1 MALTDT
7 AVRQAKPKEKPYKLS
22 DSQGLYLDVRPGGSK
37 LWRLKYRI
45 AGKEKLYA
53 IGSYPEISLSDAR
66 IERDKARKLIAIGTD
81 PVHDRK
87 EQGRARAL
95 ADGNTFDGLAT
106 EWLAYNSPRWAKSTA
121 YKANLYLKNAL
132 IPVLGTRPVAKI
144 TRPEL
149 VDFIRSIEKRETFDV
164 AKKCRQWLNQIFR
177 YALAKG
183 LIQYNPATDLDIV
196 AAAGPRVR
204 HHPFVPPA
212 ELPALLDAVAN
223 YKGNFLTK
231 CAVRLLMLTAVRP
244 GELRAAPWSEFD
256 LDNALWT
263 IPADRMKMRR
273 AHVVPLPKQA
283 VAILRDLELLTGRFD
298 LVFAGRNDPKRPM
311 SENTINKC
319 LGDLGYKGRQT
330 GHGFRHMLSTEL
342 NGKGYNKDWI
352 ERQLAHGDNDEIRAT
367 YNHAQYID
375 QRRDMMQW
383 WADRLEQLE
392 TSSNVIPV
400 DFQRG

>member
-7 AVRQAKPKEKPYKLS
+7 AVRQAKPKEKPYKLG
-22 DSQGLYLDVRPGGSK
+22 DSHGLYLDVRPSGSK
-37 LWRLKYRI
+37 LWRLKYRLG
-45 AGKEKLYA
+45 GKEKLYA
-53 IGSYPEISLSDAR
+53 IGGYPAMSLREAR
-66 IERDKARKLIAIGTD
+66 VEGDKARKLIADGTD

-87 EQGRARAL
+87 DRERTQAIAADNTFAAL
-95 ADGNTFDGLAT
+95 AN
-106 EWLAYNSPRWAKSTA
+106 EWLAYNSPRWARSTT
-121 YKANLYLKNAL
+121 YKASLYLKNEL
-132 IPVLGTRPVAKI
+132 IPGIGRRPIAQI

-149 VDFIRSIEKRETFDV
+149 VDFLRRIESRETFDV

-177 YALAKG
+177 FGLAKG
-183 LIQYNPATDLDIV
+183 VLHINPATDLDVV
-196 AAAGPRVR
+196 AAQGPTVK
-204 HHPFVPPA
+204 HHPFVPMA
-212 ELPALLDAVAN
+212 ELPALLTALTDYKAN
-223 YKGNFLTK
+223 ILTK
-231 CAVRLLMLTAVRP
+231 YAIRLLMLTAVRP

-263 IPADRMKMRR
+263 IPAARMKMRR
-273 AHVVPLPKQA
+273 PHLVPLPRQA
-283 VAILRDLELLTGRFD
+283 VAILREIEPFTGRFD

-319 LGDLGYKGRQT
+319 LADLGYKGRQT
-330 GHGFRHMLSTEL
+330 GHGFRHLLSTEL
-342 NGKGYNKDWI
+342 NGKSYNKDWI

-367 YNHAQYID
+367 YNHAHYLD
-375 QRRDMMQW
+375 QRREMMQW